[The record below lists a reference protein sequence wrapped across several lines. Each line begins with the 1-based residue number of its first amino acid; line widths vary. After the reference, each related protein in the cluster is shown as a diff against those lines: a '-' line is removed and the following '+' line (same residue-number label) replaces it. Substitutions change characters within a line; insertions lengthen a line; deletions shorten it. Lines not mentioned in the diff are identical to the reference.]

1 MNSSPDSSLYQNNR
15 DDYSTC
21 NDRSISV
28 IAYLSMGTVV
38 LRLVPS
44 GERVKARKGSGW
56 GVPVVVMANCSDSM
70 PPSESLSVAV
80 MGVVCR
86 TE

>member
-1 MNSSPDSSLYQNNR
+1 
-15 DDYSTC
+15 
-21 NDRSISV
+21 
-28 IAYLSMGTVV
+28 MGTVV

-80 MGVVCR
+80 IGVVCR
-86 TE
+86 PE